1 MFFKRIKTISSEKF
15 LTTVI
20 EARSK
25 QFSSEK
31 IKTVGILF
39 DYDQFV
45 NYDYFRM
52 LFTDLG
58 LNDNRLRFIV
68 FYKKENNQPNSW
80 DASYTKTDFDWLG
93 HCKSNEVTEFVDQS
107 FDLLISYYKP
117 NRYELKIV
125 TAMSKAKF
133 KVGISDED
141 ERLHDLIIDVSI
153 KDIDTFKTEL
163 IKYLKTLNKI

>member
-68 FYKKENNQPNSW
+68 FYEKENNQPR
-80 DASYTKTDFDWLG
+80 YLQTHLKEYLLEVKFHRLG
-93 HCKSNEVTEFVDQS
+93 FFGNLS
-107 FDLLISYYKP
+107 FPYSL
-117 NRYELKIV
+117 
-125 TAMSKAKF
+125 
-133 KVGISDED
+133 
-141 ERLHDLIIDVSI
+141 
-153 KDIDTFKTEL
+153 
-163 IKYLKTLNKI
+163 

>member
-15 LTTVI
+15 LTTVL

-31 IKTVGILF
+31 IKTIGILF
-39 DYDQFV
+39 HYDQFV
-45 NYDYFRM
+45 NYDFFRM

-58 LNDNRLRFIV
+58 FNDNNFRFIV
-68 FYKKENNQPNSW
+68 FYENENSQPNSW
-80 DASYTKTDFDWLG
+80 DSSYTNTDFDWLG
-93 HCKSNEVTEFVDQS
+93 HCKSPEVAEFVQQS

-117 NRYELKIV
+117 NCYALNIV
-125 TAMSKAKF
+125 TALSKAKL

-141 ERLHDLIIDVSI
+141 QRLHDLIIDVSLA
-153 KDIDTFKTEL
+153 DVSTFKTEL

>member
-1 MFFKRIKTISSEKF
+1 MFSINFFCFVLFSIVTASCLSPCLLGIKTISSEKF

-45 NYDYFRM
+45 DYEYFRM

-68 FYKKENNQPNSW
+68 FYEKENNQPNSW

-107 FDLLISYYKP
+107 FDLLITYT
-117 NRYELKIV
+117 V
-125 TAMSKAKF
+125 
-133 KVGISDED
+133 
-141 ERLHDLIIDVSI
+141 
-153 KDIDTFKTEL
+153 
-163 IKYLKTLNKI
+163 